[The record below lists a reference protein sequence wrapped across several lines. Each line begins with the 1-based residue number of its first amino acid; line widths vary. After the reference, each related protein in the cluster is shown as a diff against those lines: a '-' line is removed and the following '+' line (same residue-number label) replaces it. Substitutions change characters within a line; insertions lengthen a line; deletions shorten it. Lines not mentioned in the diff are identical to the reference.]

1 MSSSDQQPGA
11 HTAAVVFAVLPPKS
25 AESERLSEIKDLLSS
40 ADIECVAEVV
50 QHRDHPFAHTYLGPG
65 KLQELRAAIE
75 KTEATCAVC
84 EDDMTPSQVAAVLD
98 AVDVDVLDR
107 TELILSVFA
116 RHANTIEGRLQ
127 VDLAQLQYELTR
139 VRGKGLVMSRLGGGS
154 DMRGPG
160 EMKLEVDRRV
170 LRQRT
175 QQLKRRVDRL
185 ARTRRTQRVRRVRA
199 TLPLITLAGYTNAGK
214 STLLNVLTDAG
225 VPVRDRLFETLDPT
239 TRAFRYH
246 DRDYLLTDT
255 VGFIRKLPHLLVDAF
270 ASTLE
275 EATIADLLLVVV
287 DAGLEADEIVAR
299 QETVATVLTEI
310 GADAVPRMTVFN
322 KIDLLTAGERARLSA
337 RDPEALQVAAATGEG
352 VDVLLKRVAL
362 FFEDQLVPVRL
373 LVPYSDAGLTGRLRG
388 LGADIREES
397 TADGIIVEAR
407 LPRAEAERY
416 RHYLAAGEQAH
427 VEAGPGEDDPR

>member
-1 MSSSDQQPGA
+1 MNTPDQ
-11 HTAAVVFAVLPPKS
+11 HTGEHTSAVVFAVLPPRS
-25 AESERLSEIKDLLSS
+25 AESERLAEIKDLLSS
-40 ADIECVAEVV
+40 AEIDWIAEVV

-65 KLQELRAAIE
+65 KLQDLSALVKE
-75 KTEATCAVC
+75 TGATCAVC

-116 RHANTIEGRLQ
+116 KHANTIEGRLQ

-139 VRGKGLVMSRLGGGS
+139 VRGKGLVMSRLGGGG

-170 LRQRT
+170 IRQRI

-185 ARTRRTQRVRRVRA
+185 AQTRRTQRVRRVRA

-214 STLLNVLTDAG
+214 STLLNALTGAD
-225 VPVRDRLFETLDPT
+225 VSVRDRLFETLDPT
-239 TRAFRYH
+239 TRAFRYR

-275 EATIADLLLVVV
+275 EASIADLLLVIV
-287 DAGLEADEIVAR
+287 DAGLEASEIAAH
-299 QETVATVLTEI
+299 QDTVAGVLAEI
-310 GADAVPRMTVFN
+310 GADKVPRLTVYN
-322 KIDLLTAGERARLSA
+322 KIDLLDAGGRSRLAA
-337 RDPEALQVAAATGEG
+337 RDTEGLQVAAATGEG
-352 VDVLLKRVAL
+352 VEELRVRIAR

-373 LVPYSDAGLTGRLRG
+373 LVPYTDGAVTGRLRG

-407 LPRAEAERY
+407 LPRAEADRY
-416 RHYLAAGEQAH
+416 RRYIMAGEPGDD
-427 VEAGPGEDDPR
+427 ETEPDESGP

>member
-1 MSSSDQQPGA
+1 MNTSDQ
-11 HTAAVVFAVLPPKS
+11 HTGEHTSAVVFAVLPPRS
-25 AESERLSEIKDLLSS
+25 AESERLAEIKDLLSS
-40 ADIECVAEVV
+40 ADIDWLAEVV

-65 KLQELRAAIE
+65 KLQDLSAVIKE
-75 KTEATCAVC
+75 TGATCAVC

-116 RHANTIEGRLQ
+116 KHANTIEGRLQ

-139 VRGKGLVMSRLGGGS
+139 VRGKGLVMSRLGGGG

-170 LRQRT
+170 IRQRI
-175 QQLKRRVDRL
+175 QQLKRRVDHL
-185 ARTRRTQRVRRVRA
+185 AQTRRTQRVRRVRA

-214 STLLNVLTDAG
+214 STLLNALTGAD
-225 VPVRDRLFETLDPT
+225 VSVRDRLFETLDPT
-239 TRAFRYH
+239 TRAFRYR

-275 EATIADLLLVVV
+275 EASIADLLLVIV
-287 DAGLEADEIVAR
+287 DAGLEASEIAAH
-299 QETVATVLTEI
+299 QDTVAGVLAEI
-310 GADAVPRMTVFN
+310 GADKVPRLTVYN
-322 KIDLLTAGERARLSA
+322 KIDLLDAGGRSRLAA
-337 RDPEALQVAAATGEG
+337 RDPEGLQVAAATGEG
-352 VDVLLKRVAL
+352 VDELRERIAR

-373 LVPYSDAGLTGRLRG
+373 LVPYTDGAVTGRLRG

-407 LPRAEAERY
+407 LPRAEADRY
-416 RHYLAAGEQAH
+416 RRYIMAGEPGDD
-427 VEAGPGEDDPR
+427 ETEPDESGP

>member
-1 MSSSDQQPGA
+1 
-11 HTAAVVFAVLPPKS
+11 
-25 AESERLSEIKDLLSS
+25 
-40 ADIECVAEVV
+40 
-50 QHRDHPFAHTYLGPG
+50 
-65 KLQELRAAIE
+65 
-75 KTEATCAVC
+75 
-84 EDDMTPSQVAAVLD
+84 MTPSQVAAVLD

-116 RHANTIEGRLQ
+116 KHANTIEGRLQ

-139 VRGKGLVMSRLGGGS
+139 VRGKGLVMSRLGGGG

-170 LRQRT
+170 IRQRI
-175 QQLKRRVDRL
+175 QQLKQRVDRL

-214 STLLNVLTDAG
+214 STLLNVLTGAD
-225 VPVRDRLFETLDPT
+225 VSVRDRLFETLDPT
-239 TRAFRYH
+239 TRAFRYR

-275 EATIADLLLVVV
+275 EASIADLLLVIV
-287 DAGLEADEIVAR
+287 DSGLEASEIAAH
-299 QETVATVLTEI
+299 QDTVASVLAEI
-310 GADAVPRMTVFN
+310 GADKVPRLTVYN
-322 KIDLLTAGERARLSA
+322 KIDLLDTAGRARLAA
-337 RDPEALQVAAATGEG
+337 RDPEGLQVAAATGEG
-352 VDVLLKRVAL
+352 VDDLRERIAR

-373 LVPYSDAGLTGRLRG
+373 LVPYADGAVTGRLRG

-407 LPRAEAERY
+407 LPRAEADRY
-416 RHYLAAGEQAH
+416 RRYLVD
-427 VEAGPGEDDPR
+427 VEPGDDEAEPDESSP

>member
-1 MSSSDQQPGA
+1 MNTPDQ
-11 HTAAVVFAVLPPKS
+11 HTGEHASAVVFAVLPPKS
-25 AESERLSEIKDLLSS
+25 AESERLAEIKDLLSS
-40 ADIECVAEVV
+40 ADIECVAELV

-65 KLQELRAAIE
+65 KLQDLSALIKE
-75 KTEATCAVC
+75 TGATSAVC

-116 RHANTIEGRLQ
+116 KHANTIEGRLQ

-139 VRGKGLVMSRLGGGS
+139 VRGKGLVMSRLGGGG

-170 LRQRT
+170 IRQRI
-175 QQLKRRVDRL
+175 QQLKQRVEHV

-214 STLLNVLTDAG
+214 STLLNTLTGADVA
-225 VPVRDRLFETLDPT
+225 VRDRLFETLDPT
-239 TRAFRYH
+239 TRAFRYR

-275 EATIADLLLVVV
+275 EASIADLLLVVV
-287 DAGLEADEIVAR
+287 DAGLEAGEIAAH
-299 QETVATVLTEI
+299 QDTVAGVLAEI
-310 GADAVPRMTVFN
+310 GADKVPRLTVYN
-322 KIDLLTAGERARLSA
+322 KIDLLDAGGRSRLAA
-337 RDPEALQVAAATGEG
+337 RDPQGLQVVAATGEG
-352 VDVLLKRVAL
+352 IDELRESIAR

-373 LVPYSDAGLTGRLRG
+373 LVPYTDGAVTGRLRG
-388 LGADIREES
+388 LGADIHEES
-397 TADGIIVEAR
+397 TAEGIVVDAR
-407 LPRAEAERY
+407 LPRAEADRY
-416 RHYLAAGEQAH
+416 RHYVISGELGDD
-427 VEAGPGEDDPR
+427 ESEPDKSGP